1 MAFELL
7 SEPIRRYVKD
17 KRWESLRPI
26 QVAAISK
33 IMNSDNNVILA
44 SRTASGKTEAAFLPI
59 LSKISPGSKS
69 VQVLYIS
76 PLIAL
81 INDQFVRVEDL
92 CSYLDIK
99 VTKWHGEANRTAKEH
114 LIKDPNGVVLIT
126 PESLEAMLVNKPQ
139 NVRILFND
147 LKYIVIDEI
156 HSFIGTD
163 RGIQLKSILHRI
175 QKSASVKPS
184 IVGLS
189 ATLGDFDEAKSMTGY
204 PEATVVLRD
213 RTAKSMTTSFRFFE
227 SLPNQLSIDLL
238 KDLYKETYSNKVLV
252 FPNSRG
258 RAEEVAVKL
267 KRIAEKVNGHTAYYS
282 HHSSVDRELREWIEN
297 FAKTNKY
304 HPFVISCTSTLELG
318 IDIGSVE
325 KVVQIDATHS
335 IASLIQ
341 RVGRSGRKDGQASS
355 LVLYATGKWS
365 LLQSLACWELY
376 KQEFIEP
383 PFIAPKAFDLF
394 AHQLLAVVKQYSGL
408 SISILR
414 TELEQNF
421 AFKDITSEE
430 FESILSHL
438 IETDMLEQLGKEV
451 IIGLEGER
459 IVNSRDFYSVFA
471 TEVHFKVLHD
481 GKSVGDLPSSSPIMI
496 EDNILLAAK
505 IWKVVDIDF
514 RSRKIFVKPTND
526 GKPPIFGGE
535 PGNTH
540 PLVRQKMLELLM
552 TSSIHPELDE
562 TCTAKLDDMRQ
573 VFQDIPIESLEDD
586 RPLLVGEKSYKFYTF
601 QGSKIFDTLK
611 FILSAAGIEFRH
623 LDPSACFEIDV
634 DQGFEWSAPKLLA
647 VLTDLDRHLALRI
660 DTNPAILSFAKW
672 AILLPKDKQVEL
684 LKNRRYDFEGAVKFI
699 NSVRWVY
706 VNTYNNDSLE
716 NFVLDA

>member
-7 SEPIRRYVKD
+7 SEPIRRFVKD

-26 QVAAISK
+26 QVAAIEK
-33 IMNSDNNVILA
+33 IMKNEGNVILA

-59 LSKISPGSKS
+59 LSKISPRSRS

-99 VTKWHGEANRTAKEH
+99 VTKWHGEANRTAKEN
-114 LIKDPNGVVLIT
+114 LIKEPNGVVLIT

-139 NVRILFND
+139 NVSILFND

-175 QKSASVKPS
+175 QKSAKVTPA

-189 ATLGDFDEAKSMTGY
+189 ATLGDFEEAKRMTGR
-204 PEATVVLRD
+204 PDSTVVLRD
-213 RTAKSMTTSFRFFE
+213 RTAKSMVTSFRYFE
-227 SLPNQLSIDLL
+227 SPPTQLSLDLL
-238 KDLYKETYSNKVLV
+238 KDLYKESYSNKVLV

-267 KRIAEKVNGHTAYYS
+267 KRIAGKVNGHTSYYS
-282 HHSSVDRELREWIEN
+282 HHSSVDRELREWIEH
-297 FAKTNKY
+297 FAKTNTY

-355 LVLYATGKWS
+355 LLLYATGKWS

-383 PFIAPKAFDLF
+383 PFVAVKPFDLF
-394 AHQLLAVVKQYSGL
+394 AHQLLAIVKQYSGL
-408 SISILR
+408 PISVLKM
-414 TELEQNF
+414 ELEQNF
-421 AFKDITSEE
+421 SFKDVTSEE
-430 FESILSHL
+430 FDDIIRHL
-438 IETDMLEQLGKEV
+438 IETDMLEQLGQEV

-471 TEVHFKVLHD
+471 TEIHFKVLHD
-481 GKSVGDLPSSSPIMI
+481 GKSIGDLPSSSPIMI

-505 IWKVVDIDF
+505 IWKVIDIDF

-540 PLVRQKMLELLM
+540 PSVRQKMLELLM
-552 TSSIHPELDE
+552 TSSIHSELDE
-562 TCTAKLDDMRQ
+562 QCRTILYDMRQ
-573 VFQDIPIESLEDD
+573 VFKDIPIESLEDD
-586 RPLLVGEKSYKFYTF
+586 RPLLVGENYYKFYTF

-611 FILSAAGIEFRH
+611 FILSAAEIEFRH
-623 LDPSACFEIDV
+623 QDASASIEIDKE
-634 DQGFEWSAPKLLA
+634 QGFEWSTPKLLA
-647 VLTDLDRHLALRI
+647 IFEDLDRHLALRI
-660 DTNPAILSFAKW
+660 DANPAILSFAKW
-672 AILLPKDKQVEL
+672 AILLPKDKQIEL
-684 LKNRRYDFEGAVKFI
+684 LKSRRYDFNGALKFI
-699 NSVRWVY
+699 NSVRWIY
-706 VNTYNNDSLE
+706 SESLKDDLIKNTLE
-716 NFVLDA
+716 A

>member
-26 QVAAISK
+26 QAAAIEK
-33 IMNSDNNVILA
+33 IMKSDSNVILA

-59 LSKISPGSKS
+59 LSKISPRSES

-81 INDQFVRVEDL
+81 INDQFVRMEDL
-92 CSYLDIK
+92 CSYLDVK

-114 LIKDPNGVVLIT
+114 LIKDPNGIVLIT

-139 NVRILFND
+139 NVSTLFND

-175 QKSASVKPS
+175 QKSAKVTPA

-189 ATLGDFDEAKSMTGY
+189 ATLGDFEEAKRMTGR
-204 PEATVVLRD
+204 PDATVVLRD
-213 RTAKSMTTSFRFFE
+213 RTAKSMVTSFRYFE
-227 SLPNQLSIDLL
+227 SGANQLSLELL
-238 KDLYKETYSNKVLV
+238 KDLYKETYSSKVLV

-267 KRIAEKVNGHTAYYS
+267 KRIAEKVNGHTSYYS
-282 HHSSVDRELREWIEN
+282 HHSSVDRELREWIEH
-297 FAKTNKY
+297 FAKTNTY

-355 LVLYATGKWS
+355 LLLYATGKWS

-376 KQEFIEP
+376 KQQFIEP
-383 PFIAPKAFDLF
+383 PFVALKPFDLF
-394 AHQLLAVVKQYSGL
+394 AHQILAVVKQYSGL
-408 SISILR
+408 PISILK
-414 TELEQNF
+414 TELGQNF

-430 FESILSHL
+430 FDDILKHL

-451 IIGLEGER
+451 IIGIEGER
-459 IVNSRDFYSVFA
+459 FVNSRDFYSVFA
-471 TEVHFKVLHD
+471 TEIHFKVLHD
-481 GKSVGDLPSSSPIMI
+481 GKSIGDLPSSSPIMI

-526 GKPPIFGGE
+526 GKAPIFGGE

-562 TCTAKLDDMRQ
+562 QCCAILDDMRQ
-573 VFQDIPIESLEDD
+573 VFKDIPIESLEDD
-586 RPLLVGEKSYKFYTF
+586 RPLFVGENSYKFYTF

-611 FILSAAGIEFRH
+611 FILSAAGLEFRH
-623 LDPSACFEIDV
+623 QDASASIEIDKE
-634 DQGFEWSAPKLLA
+634 QGFEWSAPKLLA
-647 VLTDLDRHLALRI
+647 VFQDLDQHLAFRI

-672 AILLPKDKQVEL
+672 AIILPKDKQIEL
-684 LKNRRYDFEGAVKFI
+684 LKSRRYDFDGALKFI
-699 NSVRWVY
+699 NSVRWMY
-706 VNTYNNDSLE
+706 ANTDDVDIA
-716 NFVLDA
+716 NFALDA

>member
-26 QVAAISK
+26 QAAAIEK
-33 IMNSDNNVILA
+33 IMKSDSNVILA

-59 LSKISPGSKS
+59 LSKISPRSES

-81 INDQFVRVEDL
+81 INDQFIRVEDL

-114 LIKDPNGVVLIT
+114 LIKEPNGVVLIT
-126 PESLEAMLVNKPQ
+126 PESLEAMLVNKSQ
-139 NVRILFND
+139 YVSILFND

-175 QKSASVKPS
+175 QKSAKVTPA

-189 ATLGDFDEAKSMTGY
+189 ATLGDFEEAKRMTGR
-204 PEATVVLRD
+204 PDATVVLRD
-213 RTAKSMTTSFRFFE
+213 RTAKSMVTSFRYFE
-227 SLPNQLSIDLL
+227 SGANQLSLELL
-238 KDLYKETYSNKVLV
+238 KDLYKETYNSKVLV

-267 KRIAEKVNGHTAYYS
+267 KRIAEKVNGHTCYYS
-282 HHSSVDRELREWIEN
+282 HHSSVDRELREWIEH
-297 FAKTNKY
+297 FAKTNTY

-355 LVLYATGKWS
+355 LLLYATGKWS

-383 PFIAPKAFDLF
+383 PFVALKPFDLF

-408 SISILR
+408 PISILK

-421 AFKDITSEE
+421 AFKDIKYEE
-430 FESILSHL
+430 FDDILSHL

-471 TEVHFKVLHD
+471 TEIHFKVLHD
-481 GKSVGDLPSSSPIMI
+481 GKSIGDLPSSSPIMI

-505 IWKVVDIDF
+505 IWKVVNMDF

-562 TCTAKLDDMRQ
+562 QCCAILDDMRQ
-573 VFQDIPIESLEDD
+573 VFKDISIESLEDD
-586 RPLLVGEKSYKFYTF
+586 RPLFVGENSYKFYTF

-611 FILSAAGIEFRH
+611 FILSAAGLEFRNQ
-623 LDPSACFEIDV
+623 DASASIEIDKE
-634 DQGFEWSAPKLLA
+634 QGFEWSAPKLLA
-647 VLTDLDRHLALRI
+647 VFQDLDQHLAFRI

-672 AILLPKDKQVEL
+672 AILIPKDKQIEL
-684 LKNRRYDFEGAVKFI
+684 LKSRRYDFDGALKFI
-699 NSVRWVY
+699 NSVRWMY
-706 VNTYNNDSLE
+706 ANTDDVDMQTL
-716 NFVLDA
+716 L

>member
-7 SEPIRRYVKD
+7 SEPIRRFVKD

-26 QVAAISK
+26 QVAAIEK
-33 IMNSDNNVILA
+33 IMKNDGNVILA

-59 LSKISPGSKS
+59 LSKISPRSKS

-114 LIKDPNGVVLIT
+114 LTKEPNGVVLIT

-139 NVRILFND
+139 NVSILFND

-156 HSFIGTD
+156 HSFIGSD

-175 QKSASVKPS
+175 QTSAKLTPA

-189 ATLGDFDEAKSMTGY
+189 ATLGDFEEAKRMTGR
-204 PEATVVLRD
+204 PDATVVLRD
-213 RTAKSMTTSFRFFE
+213 RTAKSMVTSFRYFE
-227 SLPNQLSIDLL
+227 SGANQLSLELL
-238 KDLYKETYSNKVLV
+238 KDLYKETYSSKVLV

-267 KRIAEKVNGHTAYYS
+267 KRIAEKVNGHTSYYS
-282 HHSSVDRELREWIEN
+282 HHSSVDRELREWIEH

-355 LVLYATGKWS
+355 LLLYATGKWS

-383 PFIAPKAFDLF
+383 PFVAVKPFDLF

-408 SISILR
+408 PISDLKI
-414 TELEQNF
+414 ELEKNF

-430 FESILSHL
+430 FDDILSHL

-471 TEVHFKVLHD
+471 TEIHFKVLHD
-481 GKSVGDLPSSSPIMI
+481 GKSIGDLPSSSPIMI

-540 PLVRQKMLELLM
+540 SLVRQKMLELLM

-562 TCTAKLDDMRQ
+562 QCCMILEDMRQ
-573 VFQDIPIESLEDD
+573 VFQDITIESLEDD
-586 RPLLVGEKSYKFYTF
+586 RPLLMGENSDKFYTF

-611 FILSAAGIEFRH
+611 FILSAAEIEFRH
-623 LDPSACFEIDV
+623 QDASASIEIDKE
-634 DQGFEWSAPKLLA
+634 QGFEWSAPKLLA
-647 VLTDLDRHLALRI
+647 VFEDLDHHLALRI
-660 DTNPAILSFAKW
+660 DANPAILSFAKF
-672 AILLPKDKQVEL
+672 AILLPKDKQIEL
-684 LKNRRYDFEGAVKFI
+684 LKSRRYDFEGAIRFI

-706 VNTYNNDSLE
+706 NESLE
-716 NFVLDA
+716 DDLIKNALDA

>member
-7 SEPIRRYVKD
+7 SEPIRRFVKD

-26 QVAAISK
+26 QVAAIEK
-33 IMNSDNNVILA
+33 IMKNDGNVILA

-59 LSKISPGSKS
+59 LSKISPRSKS

-114 LIKDPNGVVLIT
+114 LIKEPNGVVLIT

-139 NVRILFND
+139 NVSILFND

-175 QKSASVKPS
+175 QKSAKVTPA

-189 ATLGDFDEAKSMTGY
+189 ATLGDFEEAKRMTGR
-204 PEATVVLRD
+204 PDATVVLRD
-213 RTAKSMTTSFRFFE
+213 RTAKSMVTSFRYFE
-227 SLPNQLSIDLL
+227 SGANQLSLELL
-238 KDLYKETYSNKVLV
+238 KDLYKETYNSKVLV

-267 KRIAEKVNGHTAYYS
+267 KRIAEKVNGHTSYYS
-282 HHSSVDRELREWIEN
+282 HHSSVDRELREWIEH

-325 KVVQIDATHS
+325 MVVQIDATHS

-355 LVLYATGKWS
+355 LLLYATGKWS

-383 PFIAPKAFDLF
+383 PLVAVKPFDLF
-394 AHQLLAVVKQYSGL
+394 AHQLLAVVKHYSGL
-408 SISILR
+408 PISDLK

-430 FESILSHL
+430 FDDILSYL
-438 IETDMLEQLGKEV
+438 IETDMLEQLGREV

-471 TEVHFKVLHD
+471 TEIHFKVLHD
-481 GKSVGDLPSSSPIMI
+481 GKSIGDLPSSSPIMI

-562 TCTAKLDDMRQ
+562 QCCMILEDMRQ

-586 RPLLVGEKSYKFYTF
+586 RPLLVGENSYKFYTF

-611 FILSAAGIEFRH
+611 FILSAAEIEFRH
-623 LDPSACFEIDV
+623 QDASASIEIDKE
-634 DQGFEWSAPKLLA
+634 QGFEWSAPKLLA
-647 VLTDLDRHLALRI
+647 VFEDLDHHLALRI
-660 DTNPAILSFAKW
+660 DANPAILSFAKW
-672 AILLPKDKQVEL
+672 AILLPKDKQIEL
-684 LKNRRYDFEGAVKFI
+684 LKSRRYDFEGAMRFI

-706 VNTYNNDSLE
+706 TESLE
-716 NFVLDA
+716 DDLIKNSLDA

>member
-26 QVAAISK
+26 QVAAIEK
-33 IMNSDNNVILA
+33 IMKSDNNVILA

-59 LSKISPGSKS
+59 LSKISPRSR

-81 INDQFVRVEDL
+81 INDQFVRIDDL
-92 CSYLDIK
+92 CGYLDVK

-114 LIKDPNGVVLIT
+114 LIKDPNGVILIT
-126 PESLEAMLVNKPQ
+126 PESLEAMLINKPQ
-139 NVRILFND
+139 NAKILFND

-175 QKSASVKPS
+175 QKAAGVKPS

-189 ATLGDFDEAKSMTGY
+189 ATLGDFEEAKCMTGR

-213 RTAKSMTTSFRFFE
+213 RTAKDIVTSFRYFE
-227 SLPNQLSIDLL
+227 SGPNQLSLELL

-267 KRIAEKVNGHTAYYS
+267 KRIAEKVKGHTAYYS
-282 HHSSVDRELREWIEN
+282 HHSSVDRELREWIEH
-297 FAKTNKY
+297 FAKTNTY

-341 RVGRSGRKDGQASS
+341 RVGRSGRKNGQASS
-355 LVLYATGKWS
+355 LLLYSTGKWS

-383 PFIAPKAFDLF
+383 PFVALKPFDLF
-394 AHQLLAVVKQYSGL
+394 AHQILAVVKQYSGMPIPL
-408 SISILR
+408 LK

-421 AFKDITSEE
+421 AFKDIKLEE
-430 FESILSHL
+430 FDDILSHL
-438 IETDMLEQLGKEV
+438 IESDMLEKLGQEV

-459 IVNSRDFYSVFA
+459 IVNSRDFYSVFD
-471 TEVHFKVLHD
+471 TEIHFKVLHD
-481 GKSVGDLPSSSPIMI
+481 GKSIGDLPSSSPIMI

-552 TSSIHPELDE
+552 TPSIHPELDE
-562 TCTAKLDDMRQ
+562 TCTAILADMRE
-573 VFQDIPIESLEDD
+573 VFKNVPVESLEDD
-586 RPLLVGEKSYKFYTF
+586 RPLLIGEKSYKFYTF

-623 LDPSACFEIDV
+623 QDASASIEIDKE
-634 DQGFEWSAPKLLA
+634 QGFEWSAPKLLA
-647 VLTDLDRHLALRI
+647 VLQDLNHHLAFRI

-706 VNTYNNDSLE
+706 ITYEDDLTS
-716 NFVLDA
+716 FGLDV